1 MPTDLRF
8 PAPDGVMFQTRAT
21 LICVQE
27 GRLLTCWDE
36 RFPDFFAL
44 PGGAVQTGESSAAA
58 ARREWH
64 EETGLRADVT
74 RCATLERFFHWEGRE
89 RHEFGF
95 FFRVELTGK
104 LPATVLDNPH
114 VFFRWLDVDALD
126 DHTLYPRCVSQLL
139 RLPAGEIGHFV
150 TDERA

>member
-8 PAPDGVMFQTRAT
+8 PAPDGVIFQTRAA
-21 LICVQE
+21 LICVQDN
-27 GRLLTCWDE
+27 RLLTCWDE

-44 PGGAVQTGESSAAA
+44 PGGAIQTGESSAAA
-58 ARREWH
+58 AQREWH
-64 EETGLRADVT
+64 EETGLRTAVT
-74 RCATLERFFHWEGRE
+74 RCGTVENFFRFEGRE
-89 RHEFGF
+89 CHEFGF
-95 FFRVELTGK
+95 FFQVALNGE

-114 VFFRWLDVDALD
+114 VFFRWLPLAELD
-126 DHTLYPRCVSQLL
+126 QHTVYPLCLPQLL